1 MRILVGSIQQETNS
15 FSPVRPAVQ
24 DFDYLED
31 EAVLAKIPVTPLFE
45 QAGAEL
51 VPTIYAN
58 AVPSGRISRADYEE
72 LCSRLL
78 DRIPADGG
86 LDGVWLYCHG
96 AMDVEGLGSGEL
108 YLIRRIREKVGL
120 DIPLAVALDFHAN
133 IRPELMDYVN
143 VVCGYRT
150 APHRDME
157 ETQLRAGRHLL
168 TCIREH
174 LLPHPALVRIPM
186 MLTGDMVITDRPP
199 MREIM
204 DMALAAEDDPEMLD
218 ASVFNGQNW
227 VDIPHAGAS
236 VVVTP
241 RRDTSAA
248 GVYAA
253 AIARRY
259 WEVRGDFRFLGEA
272 YEPEETVENAMAHN
286 GDGPV
291 FLSDSGDNTTAGA
304 AGDNTELLRILLEK
318 GATDTAVVG
327 VTDAPAVDQLYAM
340 DIGAQFVGEIGGT
353 LSKSS
358 QRISVRA
365 QLLHKCRILGW
376 DGFDAGRA
384 AVVRSGGID
393 IVLTE
398 NRTSVTNPQ
407 ILQSVGIALDR
418 YKIITVKLGYLY
430 PALEK
435 VALRHIIAFTNGV
448 SSIKIEKMPFAHIPH
463 PMYPFDRDF
472 EWDTS

>member
-15 FSPVRPAVQ
+15 FSPVRPTVR

-31 EAVLAKIPVTPLFE
+31 EAVLDKIPVTPLFQ

-58 AVPSGRISRADYEE
+58 AVPSGRLSRTEYEE
-72 LCSRLL
+72 LCGRLL
-78 DRIPADGG
+78 ARVPDGG
-86 LDGVWLYCHG
+86 LDGIWLYCHG
-96 AMDVEGLGSGEL
+96 AMDVEEIGSGEL
-108 YLIRRIREKVGL
+108 YLIRRLREKVGY

-133 IRPELMDYVN
+133 IRPELMEEAN

-157 ETQLRAGRHLL
+157 ETQLRAAQHLL

-174 LLPHPALVRIPM
+174 LLPKPALVRIPM
-186 MLTGDMVITDRPP
+186 MLTGDMVITDLPP
-199 MREIM
+199 MKEIM
-204 DMALAAEDDPEMLD
+204 DMALEAEADPEMLD

-241 RRDTSAA
+241 KRDTAA
-248 GVYAA
+248 AHAHAA

-259 WEVRGDFRFLGEA
+259 WEVRGDFRFRGEA
-272 YEPEETVENAMAHN
+272 YEPEEAVDAALAHQ
-286 GDGPV
+286 GSGPV

-304 AGDNTELLRILLEK
+304 AGDNTELLQVLLDK
-318 GATDTAVVG
+318 GATETAVVG
-327 VTDAPAVDQLYAM
+327 VTDAPAVDRFYALEE
-340 DIGAQFVGEIGGT
+340 GESLRVRIGGT
-353 LSKSS
+353 LSKGSHTME
-358 QRISVRA
+358 IEA
-365 QLLHKCRILGW
+365 QLIRKGRILGW

-384 AVVRSGGID
+384 VVVRCGGVD

-398 NRTSVTNPQ
+398 NRTSVTSPR
-407 ILQSVGIALDR
+407 ILDSIGIGLEQ
-418 YKIITVKLGYLY
+418 YKILVVKLGYLY
-430 PALEK
+430 PELQKA
-435 VALRHIIAFTNGV
+435 ALRHIIAFTNGV
-448 SSIKIEKMPFAHIPH
+448 SSIKIEKMPFVNIPH

-472 EWDTS
+472 TWNTG